1 MPVSTGGLD
10 KGQVINGYAVSG
22 DANNSEVGIMPIGG
36 QDGTTRRELLVSA
49 LGEPQVAVSQ
59 PLPAGNNNIGDV
71 DIASALPAGNN
82 NIGDVDVASIAAG
95 TNIIGKTYLT
105 DGATD
110 LDVVT
115 DGGAVPTSAVAI
127 AGTDGA
133 NSQIISVD
141 ANGRVNTNA
150 NITVLDEETDFAGA
164 VAIVTGSYT
173 AVNSFSPGANT
184 TLTKICMSSTDAALW
199 RVLFGTTG
207 GETQQFQF
215 QTSGSNLNF
224 VLEWR
229 RDITTAQTVI
239 VQARGTKAGITAD
252 ATIMYN

>member
-10 KGQVINGYAVSG
+10 KGQVVNGYVVSG
-22 DANNSEVGIMPIGG
+22 DANNSEVGLMPIGG
-36 QDGTTRRELLVSA
+36 SDGANRRELLMTVA
-49 LGEPQVAVSQ
+49 GEASIAVTQ
-59 PLPAGNNNIGDV
+59 PLPAGNNNIGD
-71 DIASALPAGNN
+71 I
-82 NIGDVDVASIAAG
+82 DVASIAAG

-105 DGATD
+105 DGTTD

-115 DGGAVPTSAVAI
+115 DGGAVPTSAIAI

-133 NSQIISVD
+133 NTQIISVD

-150 NITVLDEETDFAGA
+150 IITTADEETDFVGA

-184 TLTKICMSSTDAALW
+184 TLSKICMSSTDATLW

-224 VLEWR
+224 VLEWK

-239 VQARGTKAGITAD
+239 VQARGTKNGITAD
-252 ATIMYN
+252 ATILYN